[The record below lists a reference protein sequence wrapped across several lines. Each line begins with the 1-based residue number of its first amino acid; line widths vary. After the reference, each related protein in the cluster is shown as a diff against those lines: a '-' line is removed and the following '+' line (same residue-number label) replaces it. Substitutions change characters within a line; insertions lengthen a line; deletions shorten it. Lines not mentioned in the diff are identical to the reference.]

1 MIGEDLP
8 GYVSPMSTRG
18 ARMAGDEE
26 HVDRGD
32 GGAELR
38 REGVTRDLSQAMVRI
53 YREQFGRGPETVT
66 TRFSGPDVIISLLGN
81 SLTPVER
88 SMLKMGE
95 DQRLRD
101 VRSIFQHA
109 TAATFR
115 AEVERITGR
124 RVIGFMSDI
133 DVHNDLSCEI
143 FTLEPADRGA

>member
-1 MIGEDLP
+1 
-8 GYVSPMSTRG
+8 
-18 ARMAGDEE
+18 MAGDQE
-26 HVDRGD
+26 HSERSAD
-32 GGAELR
+32 GAELR
-38 REGVTRDLSQAMVRI
+38 REGVTRELSQAMVRI
-53 YREQFGRGPETVT
+53 YREQFGRGPETVS
-66 TRFSGPDVIISLLGN
+66 TRFSGPDVVISLLGN

-109 TAATFR
+109 TEATFR

-124 RVIGFMSDI
+124 RVVGFMSDI

-143 FTLEPADRGA
+143 FTLEPAERGA

>member
-1 MIGEDLP
+1 
-8 GYVSPMSTRG
+8 
-18 ARMAGDEE
+18 MAGDQE
-26 HVDRGD
+26 HSERAAD
-32 GGAELR
+32 GAELR

-53 YREQFGRGPETVT
+53 YREQFGRGPETVS

-81 SLTPVER
+81 SLTPVEK

-109 TAATFR
+109 TERTFR

-143 FTLEPADRGA
+143 FTLEPVEQGG

>member
-1 MIGEDLP
+1 
-8 GYVSPMSTRG
+8 
-18 ARMAGDEE
+18 MAGDQE
-26 HVDRGD
+26 HSERGAD
-32 GGAELR
+32 GAELR

-53 YREQFGRGPETVT
+53 YREQFGRGPETVS

-109 TAATFR
+109 TEGTFR

-143 FTLEPADRGA
+143 FTLEPVEQGG

>member
-1 MIGEDLP
+1 
-8 GYVSPMSTRG
+8 
-18 ARMAGDEE
+18 MAGDQE
-26 HVDRGD
+26 HPERGAD
-32 GGAELR
+32 GAELR

-53 YREQFGRGPETVT
+53 YREQFGRGPETVS

-81 SLTPVER
+81 SLTPVEK

-109 TAATFR
+109 TESTFR

-143 FTLEPADRGA
+143 FTLEPVEQGGCSIRA